1 MSRLDSFFRD
11 RSGRLVVVQVPNPAL
26 WVWMLA
32 TVLRRSPYDSR
43 DAELR
48 WIGAGALI
56 AWSLDE
62 VVRGAAPFR
71 RVLGAVVLAGQLWV
85 LLR

>member
-1 MSRLDSFFRD
+1 MSRLDTFFRD
-11 RSGRLVVVQVPNPAL
+11 ASGRLVVVQVPNPAL
-26 WVWMLA
+26 CVWIVA
-32 TVLRRSPYDSR
+32 TVLRRSAYDAR

-62 VVRGAAPFR
+62 LIRGASPFR
-71 RVLGAVVLAGQLWV
+71 RVLGAVVLAGQLWS
-85 LLR
+85 LF